1 MIAHDV
7 VDHMAGWPGALTLDS
22 EDRQAQPVPDG
33 GDELCPPEVESKSL
47 AWQGVQPVSS
57 SLS

>member
-7 VDHMAGWPGALTLDS
+7 VGHMAGWHRALTLDS

-33 GDELCPPEVESKSL
+33 GDELDPPEVESESF
-47 AWQGVQPVSS
+47 AWQGVEPI
-57 SLS
+57 LS